1 MSKPRSLD
9 KSTKEDVSFI
19 DRQPDQLTNQSA
31 GQAEPELPTGY
42 DSVIAQ
48 QSSTQNIS
56 ALPVD
61 VLPPRLQEIINEA
74 NICLGFPKD
83 YLAGAMLTAMAAVI
97 GNTHTAEIMPGW
109 KEYAILFTALV
120 GSPGTNKS
128 HPLSFAVQPLI
139 DFDAEQAAIFGEAMK
154 RYEAAMEL
162 SPKDRAAK
170 GYDTNP
176 VEPKRVRFTMQD
188 VTPEAVHRIL
198 SENRRGLVLV
208 SDELAGWFKNFN
220 RYNNGSE
227 SEFWMSVFNHK
238 AAMSDRKSSQS
249 GVFIRNP
256 FLCVIG
262 TIQPKVLTELAA
274 GNRNANGF
282 MERILYVFPS
292 VQSKVRWNR
301 ERKSPSF
308 DISVAWR
315 EILSRLIGIVP
326 AVDSC
331 GEIIP
336 EDVPFSP
343 EALDRLFSWQ
353 NEVTDRCNAEGS
365 DTLTSIASKLEIYAV
380 RFSLLLAL
388 ADRACGDE
396 KKQIDADTVER
407 AIRLTEYFRVTAAK
421 VQGIVSEDALTEL
434 QLAVLSEL
442 PGTFTTAIK
451 ANDNSMDGEKQV
463 VIRLLECLCYSVEF
477 SFVGAGIVGL
487 RLAGH
492 TSDKI
497 TMHAHSKAEHI
508 YGLLNVGAPVATL
521 LAVVNLVDDH
531 IVLLLAVGR
540 YVERGEPGFA
550 AVLRPGKEVENAL
563 LLLHDA
569 FLLLAAVGDALAS
582 ENRFPIF
589 LGNLDL
595 ILDRCGVAEFRLLC
609 KSDELL
615 DIIPLAFEQRSVI
628 RNGIISA
635 VRGRN
640 SRYHSVF
647 SARVFNL

>member
-31 GQAEPELPTGY
+31 GKAEPELPTGY

-128 HPLSFAVQPLI
+128 HPLSFAMQPLI

-162 SPKDRAAK
+162 PPKERAAK

-176 VEPKRVRFTMQD
+176 IEPKRVRFTMQD

-262 TIQPKVLTELAA
+262 TIQPKVLTELAT

-308 DISVAWR
+308 DIAVAWR

-365 DTLTSIASKLEIYAV
+365 DTPIASKLEIYAV

-396 KKQIDADTVER
+396 KKLIDADTVER
-407 AIRLTEYFRVTAAK
+407 AIRLTEYFRMTAAK

-442 PGTFTTAIK
+442 PGTFTTA
-451 ANDNSMDGEKQV
+451 E
-463 VIRLLECLCYSVEF
+463 
-477 SFVGAGIVGL
+477 
-487 RLAGH
+487 
-492 TSDKI
+492 
-497 TMHAHSKAEHI
+497 
-508 YGLLNVGAPVATL
+508 
-521 LAVVNLVDDH
+521 
-531 IVLLLAVGR
+531 
-540 YVERGEPGFA
+540 
-550 AVLRPGKEVENAL
+550 
-563 LLLHDA
+563 
-569 FLLLAAVGDALAS
+569 
-582 ENRFPIF
+582 
-589 LGNLDL
+589 
-595 ILDRCGVAEFRLLC
+595 GVAIAAKCGMSE
-609 KSDELL
+609 
-615 DIIPLAFEQRSVI
+615 RSFKRFLKD
-628 RNGIISA
+628 RNGVLFVHSA
-635 VRGRN
+635 HGN
-640 SRYHSVF
+640 YSR
-647 SARVFNL
+647 L

>member
-31 GQAEPELPTGY
+31 GKAEPELPTGY

-128 HPLSFAVQPLI
+128 HPLSFAMQPLI

-162 SPKDRAAK
+162 PPKERAAK

-208 SDELAGWFKNFN
+208 SDELAGRFKNFN

-282 MERILYVFPS
+282 MERILYVLPS
-292 VQSKVRWNR
+292 VQAKVRWNR

-308 DISVAWR
+308 DIASAWR
-315 EILSRLIGIVP
+315 EILSRLIDIVP

-365 DTLTSIASKLEIYAV
+365 DTPIASKLEIYAV

-396 KKQIDADTVER
+396 KKLIDADTVER
-407 AIRLTEYFRVTAAK
+407 AIRLTEYFRMTAAK

-442 PGTFTTAIK
+442 PGTFTTA
-451 ANDNSMDGEKQV
+451 E
-463 VIRLLECLCYSVEF
+463 
-477 SFVGAGIVGL
+477 
-487 RLAGH
+487 
-492 TSDKI
+492 
-497 TMHAHSKAEHI
+497 
-508 YGLLNVGAPVATL
+508 
-521 LAVVNLVDDH
+521 
-531 IVLLLAVGR
+531 
-540 YVERGEPGFA
+540 
-550 AVLRPGKEVENAL
+550 
-563 LLLHDA
+563 
-569 FLLLAAVGDALAS
+569 
-582 ENRFPIF
+582 
-589 LGNLDL
+589 
-595 ILDRCGVAEFRLLC
+595 GVAIAAKCGMSE
-609 KSDELL
+609 
-615 DIIPLAFEQRSVI
+615 RSFKRFLKD
-628 RNGIISA
+628 RNGVLFVHSA
-635 VRGRN
+635 HGN
-640 SRYHSVF
+640 YSR
-647 SARVFNL
+647 L

>member
-1 MSKPRSLD
+1 MK
-9 KSTKEDVSFI
+9 KEILPENPIGRLPDEAV
-19 DRQPDQLTNQSA
+19 DRQPDQLTNQSV
-31 GQAEPELPTGY
+31 GQAEPEVPTGS
-42 DSVIAQ
+42 DGVIAQ
-48 QSSTQNIS
+48 QSSAQNIN

-74 NICLGFPKD
+74 NNCLGFPKD

-109 KEYAILFTALV
+109 KEHAILFTALV

-128 HPLSFAVQPLI
+128 HPLSFAMQPLI

-162 SPKDRAAK
+162 PPKERAAK

-292 VQSKVRWNR
+292 VQSKVKWNR
-301 ERKSPSF
+301 ERESPSF
-308 DISVAWR
+308 DIAAAWR

-331 GEIIP
+331 GEVIP

-343 EALDRLFSWQ
+343 EAIDRLFSWQ
-353 NEVTDRCNAEGS
+353 NDVTDRCNAEGS

-442 PGTFTTAIK
+442 PGTFTTA
-451 ANDNSMDGEKQV
+451 E
-463 VIRLLECLCYSVEF
+463 
-477 SFVGAGIVGL
+477 
-487 RLAGH
+487 
-492 TSDKI
+492 
-497 TMHAHSKAEHI
+497 
-508 YGLLNVGAPVATL
+508 
-521 LAVVNLVDDH
+521 
-531 IVLLLAVGR
+531 
-540 YVERGEPGFA
+540 
-550 AVLRPGKEVENAL
+550 
-563 LLLHDA
+563 
-569 FLLLAAVGDALAS
+569 
-582 ENRFPIF
+582 
-589 LGNLDL
+589 
-595 ILDRCGVAEFRLLC
+595 GVAIAAKCGMSE
-609 KSDELL
+609 
-615 DIIPLAFEQRSVI
+615 RSFKRFLKDRKGVLFVH
-628 RNGIISA
+628 SA
-635 VRGRN
+635 HGN
-640 SRYHSVF
+640 YSK
-647 SARVFNL
+647 L

>member
-31 GQAEPELPTGY
+31 GKAEPELPTGY

-128 HPLSFAVQPLI
+128 HPLSFAMQPLI

-162 SPKDRAAK
+162 PPKERAAK

-176 VEPKRVRFTMQD
+176 IEPKRVRFTMQD

-208 SDELAGWFKNFN
+208 SDELAGRFKNFN

-238 AAMSDRKSSQS
+238 VAMSDRKGSQS

-262 TIQPKVLTELAA
+262 TIQPKVLTDLAA

-292 VQSKVRWNR
+292 DQTKPKWNR
-301 ERKSPSF
+301 SRRMPSF
-308 DISVAWR
+308 DIAAEWR
-315 EILSRLIGIVP
+315 GILSRLIDIVP
-326 AVDSC
+326 KVDSD
-331 GEIIP
+331 GEIIS
-336 EDVPFSP
+336 EDVPFSSD
-343 EALDRLFSWQ
+343 ALDRLYQWQ
-353 NEVTDRCNAEGS
+353 NEQTDRCNADGS
-365 DTLTSIASKLEIYAV
+365 DTLTSIASKLEIYAI

-388 ADRACGDE
+388 SDWACGSE
-396 KKQIDADTVER
+396 KKMIEVDTVER
-407 AIRLTEYFRVTAAK
+407 AIRLAEYFRISASK
-421 VQGIVSEDALTEL
+421 VQGIISEDALTEM
-434 QLAVLSEL
+434 QLSVLSEL
-442 PGTFTTAIK
+442 PDGFTTA
-451 ANDNSMDGEKQV
+451 E
-463 VIRLLECLCYSVEF
+463 
-477 SFVGAGIVGL
+477 
-487 RLAGH
+487 
-492 TSDKI
+492 
-497 TMHAHSKAEHI
+497 
-508 YGLLNVGAPVATL
+508 
-521 LAVVNLVDDH
+521 
-531 IVLLLAVGR
+531 
-540 YVERGEPGFA
+540 
-550 AVLRPGKEVENAL
+550 
-563 LLLHDA
+563 
-569 FLLLAAVGDALAS
+569 
-582 ENRFPIF
+582 
-589 LGNLDL
+589 
-595 ILDRCGVAEFRLLC
+595 GVAIAGKCGMPE
-609 KSDELL
+609 
-615 DIIPLAFEQRSVI
+615 RSFKRFLRDRKGVLFI
-628 RNGIISA
+628 LNTHG
-635 VRGRN
+635 N
-640 SRYHSVF
+640 YTK
-647 SARVFNL
+647 L

>member
-19 DRQPDQLTNQSA
+19 DRQPDQLTNQSV

-48 QSSTQNIS
+48 QSSKQNIS

-162 SPKDRAAK
+162 PPKERAAK

-176 VEPKRVRFTMQD
+176 IEPKRVRFTMQD

-208 SDELAGWFKNFN
+208 SDELAGRFKNFN

-282 MERILYVFPS
+282 MERILYVLPS
-292 VQSKVRWNR
+292 VQAKVRWNR

-308 DISVAWR
+308 DIASAWR
-315 EILSRLIGIVP
+315 EILSRLIDIVP

-365 DTLTSIASKLEIYAV
+365 DTPIASKLEIYAV

-396 KKQIDADTVER
+396 KKLIDADTVER
-407 AIRLTEYFRVTAAK
+407 AIRLTEYFRMTAAK

-442 PGTFTTAIK
+442 PGTFTTA
-451 ANDNSMDGEKQV
+451 E
-463 VIRLLECLCYSVEF
+463 
-477 SFVGAGIVGL
+477 
-487 RLAGH
+487 
-492 TSDKI
+492 
-497 TMHAHSKAEHI
+497 
-508 YGLLNVGAPVATL
+508 
-521 LAVVNLVDDH
+521 
-531 IVLLLAVGR
+531 
-540 YVERGEPGFA
+540 
-550 AVLRPGKEVENAL
+550 
-563 LLLHDA
+563 
-569 FLLLAAVGDALAS
+569 
-582 ENRFPIF
+582 
-589 LGNLDL
+589 
-595 ILDRCGVAEFRLLC
+595 GVAIAAKCGMSE
-609 KSDELL
+609 
-615 DIIPLAFEQRSVI
+615 RSFKRFLKD
-628 RNGIISA
+628 RNGVLFVHSA
-635 VRGRN
+635 HGN
-640 SRYHSVF
+640 YSR
-647 SARVFNL
+647 L

>member
-31 GQAEPELPTGY
+31 GKAEPELPTGY

-128 HPLSFAVQPLI
+128 HPLSFAMQPLI

-162 SPKDRAAK
+162 PPKERAAK

-176 VEPKRVRFTMQD
+176 IEPKRVRFTMQD

-238 AAMSDRKSSQS
+238 VAMSDRKSSQS

-282 MERILYVFPS
+282 MERILYVLPS

-308 DISVAWR
+308 DIASAWR
-315 EILSRLIGIVP
+315 EILSRLIDIVP

-365 DTLTSIASKLEIYAV
+365 DTPIASKLEIYAV

-396 KKQIDADTVER
+396 KKLIDADTVER
-407 AIRLTEYFRVTAAK
+407 AIRLTEYFRMTAAK

-442 PGTFTTAIK
+442 PGTFTTA
-451 ANDNSMDGEKQV
+451 E
-463 VIRLLECLCYSVEF
+463 
-477 SFVGAGIVGL
+477 
-487 RLAGH
+487 
-492 TSDKI
+492 
-497 TMHAHSKAEHI
+497 
-508 YGLLNVGAPVATL
+508 
-521 LAVVNLVDDH
+521 
-531 IVLLLAVGR
+531 
-540 YVERGEPGFA
+540 
-550 AVLRPGKEVENAL
+550 
-563 LLLHDA
+563 
-569 FLLLAAVGDALAS
+569 
-582 ENRFPIF
+582 
-589 LGNLDL
+589 
-595 ILDRCGVAEFRLLC
+595 GVAIAAKCGMSE
-609 KSDELL
+609 
-615 DIIPLAFEQRSVI
+615 RSFKRFLKD
-628 RNGIISA
+628 RNGVLFVHSA
-635 VRGRN
+635 HGN
-640 SRYHSVF
+640 YTK
-647 SARVFNL
+647 L